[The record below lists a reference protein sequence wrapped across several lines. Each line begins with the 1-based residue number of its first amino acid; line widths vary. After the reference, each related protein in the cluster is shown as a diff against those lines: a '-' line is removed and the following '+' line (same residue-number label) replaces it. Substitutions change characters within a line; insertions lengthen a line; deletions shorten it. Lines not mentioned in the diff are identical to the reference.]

1 MGSQRVR
8 HNWATNTLTQY
19 ERKKYNYLYLQIL
32 FSWIQKILRKSQT
45 HTHRH
50 SCACMISCVWL
61 LWPHRLQPVRLYFL
75 WKFPGK
81 DTGVGCHFLL
91 QRIFPTQ
98 GSNLR
103 LLHWQV
109 DSLSLSHL
117 GSTDTH
123 TDTKTIRTNEFNK
136 VARYKINI
144 WRWVVFL

>member
-19 ERKKYNYLYLQIL
+19 ERKKYNYLYLLIL

-61 LWPHRLQPVRLYFL
+61 LWRHRLQPVRLYFL

-103 LLHWQV
+103 LCLLHWRV
-109 DSLSLSHL
+109 DSPPGKPRCGAQASNCDGFCCGTWAL
-117 GSTDTH
+117 GARASVV
-123 TDTKTIRTNEFNK
+123 
-136 VARYKINI
+136 VARG
-144 WRWVVFL
+144 L